1 VPKLSSWPNRV
12 TIARIGLVFYL
23 VVLVYDQNL
32 WTRLLAAFLAV
43 LVIVGDWADFSLIM
57 RTGYA
62 LLKAF
67 TFG

>member
-1 VPKLSSWPNRV
+1 
-12 TIARIGLVFYL
+12 
-23 VVLVYDQNL
+23 
-32 WTRLLAAFLAV
+32 
-43 LVIVGDWADFSLIM
+43 VIVGDWADFSLIM